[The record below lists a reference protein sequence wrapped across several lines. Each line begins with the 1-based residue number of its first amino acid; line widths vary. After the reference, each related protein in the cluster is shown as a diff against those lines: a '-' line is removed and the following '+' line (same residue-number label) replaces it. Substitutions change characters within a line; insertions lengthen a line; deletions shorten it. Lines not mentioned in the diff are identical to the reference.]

1 MKRLGIITYNMNHL
15 KTEQI
20 VLNLLNQYEIIVYA
34 LPFVP
39 RPDRKVLFQ
48 HRPNQFAAAHPQ
60 DICKYYDLPFV
71 LVDSDVEIDNDC
83 DLYVVT
89 GAGILSA
96 ECLRKKRILN
106 GHPGII
112 PAARG
117 LDAFKWS
124 IYNKIPLGV
133 TLHYIDKD
141 IDAGQVLSIVPT
153 QIFPTDTLKSAARRH
168 YENEIKLLS
177 NFEKYVDNPSNPYSG
192 ISPGESMRRMRYEQ
206 EKELE
211 KKFELYKEQY
221 CK

>member
-1 MKRLGIITYNMNHL
+1 MKRLGIITYNINHL
-15 KTEQI
+15 KTEQV
-20 VLNLLNQYEIIVYA
+20 VLNLLNRYEIIIYA
-34 LPFVP
+34 LPFTA
-39 RPDRKVLFQ
+39 RPSREVLFQ
-48 HRPNQFAAAHPQ
+48 HRPNQFAAAHPR
-60 DICKYYDLPFV
+60 DICNYYSLPFIP
-71 LVDSDVEIDNDC
+71 VDYDSEIDNDC
-83 DLYVVT
+83 DLYLVT

-96 ECLRKKRILN
+96 ECLQKKRVIN
-106 GHPGII
+106 GHPGVI

-124 IYNKIPLGV
+124 VYNKIPLGV

-153 QIFPTDTLKSAARRH
+153 PIFSTDTLESAARRH

-177 NFEKYVDNPSNPYSG
+177 NFEEYIDNPSNPYWG
-192 ISPGESMRRMRYEQ
+192 INPRESMRRMKREQ

-221 CK
+221 CR